1 MGCEVVS
8 IVVEHVVLL
17 KQNNALVEHHL
28 STSKELAHYFVSGL
42 FEEILHELR
51 YAHIEM
57 SISYKTNQVDNIVID
72 FSPFQAQRL
81 NIILCC
87 F

>member
-1 MGCEVVS
+1 MGREVVS

-17 KQNNALVEHHL
+17 KQNNALVEHYL

-42 FEEILHELR
+42 FKEILHELR
-51 YAHIEM
+51 YANEEM
-57 SISYKTNQVDNIVID
+57 SISNKTYQVNNILID
-72 FSPFQAQRL
+72 FSPFQVQRL